1 MKFCFHN
8 SLLHA
13 NEEFLYEWKVIVPN
27 GLCSRVSLLSHLSEA
42 TFAWITRCFPIG
54 LHCWCHQQYFFQQK
68 DFTTLFYILFQFC
81 CWFCLGFG
89 WLLAWSFK
97 LGKGQRS
104 GILPFFFFLTCGSL
118 PHTLLI
124 AKWISG
130 EEMQLPPC
138 CTRSKSGRGF
148 RVSHFVQTL
157 TLPSQL
163 HYDQV
168 REGCCSFCGLAKANY
183 SYQWTTC
190 FGQHFL

>member
-1 MKFCFHN
+1 MGCTADATSSISSNKRI
-8 SLLHA
+8 SLL
-13 NEEFLYEWKVIVPN
+13 YSI
-27 GLCSRVSLLSHLSEA
+27 
-42 TFAWITRCFPIG
+42 
-54 LHCWCHQQYFFQQK
+54 
-68 DFTTLFYILFQFC
+68 FYSSFVV
-81 CWFCLGFG
+81 GFVWVLVG
-89 WLLAWSFK
+89 CLLAFK
-97 LGKGQRS
+97 FQAWKGAKVWH
-104 GILPFFFFLTCGSL
+104 IAFFFFLTCGSL

-163 HYDQV
+163 HYAQV

-183 SYQWTTC
+183 SYQ
-190 FGQHFL
+190 